1 LHNGPKRGSWQENL
15 KQDLRGGVYVI
26 WPNRVT
32 RVPDKCQPSQR
43 LLHIMC
49 IIILLI
55 WNVLASQKLMQNTK
69 CGLGRGDKKKKRKPG
84 IVPETQRQWK
94 VEELALRSTMK
105 TERKTGS
112 CSTNCSVSGF
122 IHVCLSRFCFYFYFW
137 ISSLILVL
145 ILIFCLA

>member
-1 LHNGPKRGSWQENL
+1 MSAVPATAPHYVHNHFAHLKRVGQPKINAKHKVRVG
-15 KQDLRGGVYVI
+15 KGG
-26 WPNRVT
+26 
-32 RVPDKCQPSQR
+32 Q
-43 LLHIMC
+43 
-49 IIILLI
+49 
-55 WNVLASQKLMQNTK
+55 
-69 CGLGRGDKKKKRKPG
+69 KKKRKPG

-122 IHVCLSRFCFYFYFW
+122 IHVCLSRFCFYFW